1 LNISRRHHWTAL
13 GSGLHSHSSRNST
26 QSGPHHPHG
35 RRPGA
40 RRRWCTPQASE
51 SLRYQRL
58 CLQSPPAIA
67 CPREEP
73 KNTSREI
80 SAPGLNATDIPLRV
94 AWFRPGARTNPFP
107 ARARKGTDSG
117 LASKLL
123 AERLEDGKVLNA
135 FFLGLHLSP
144 PGSGTGRTPPD
155 ALAFPPSRNH
165 LASRMP
171 PT

>member
-1 LNISRRHHWTAL
+1 MNISRRHHWTAL

-26 QSGPHHPHG
+26 QGGPHHPHG

>member
-1 LNISRRHHWTAL
+1 MVEHLPSPSLDRPGIWSPLTLFQEFHPEWATSSTWPPAWSKATLVARLKRRRV
-13 GSGLHSHSSRNST
+13 SGTNGFASN
-26 QSGPHHPHG
+26 HHP
-35 RRPGA
+35 P
-40 RRRWCTPQASE
+40 S
-51 SLRYQRL
+51 
-58 CLQSPPAIA
+58 A

-73 KNTSREI
+73 RTPRGKSLPL
-80 SAPGLNATDIPLRV
+80 ADIPLRV